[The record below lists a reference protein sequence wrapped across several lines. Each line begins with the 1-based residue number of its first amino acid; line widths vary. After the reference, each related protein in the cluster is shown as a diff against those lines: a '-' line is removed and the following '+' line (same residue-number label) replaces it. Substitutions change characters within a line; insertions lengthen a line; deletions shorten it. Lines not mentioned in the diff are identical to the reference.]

1 MVESLKKP
9 QKKREEWDK
18 AGKYVYIV
26 RKIMELR
33 RDTLRELKAA
43 TLTLKYIVK
52 GLEHEFEFDRAY
64 IEEAIC
70 SNQVDRDLLNELHG
84 AGSAGL
90 LPRDLAKRVD
100 IRGTRRS
107 KPQKVTTRI
116 LRLNRRLDAMLG
128 KKAAEKQGMR
138 WALTDFMQDAW
149 GSTKEEIEKE
159 EVEEELPRAS

>member
-1 MVESLKKP
+1 MMESLKKP

-26 RKIMELR
+26 RKIQEFR
-33 RDTLRELKAA
+33 RDVLRELKS
-43 TLTLKYIVK
+43 TNLTLKYMIK
-52 GLEHEFEFDRAY
+52 GLEHEFQFDRMY

-70 SNQVDRDLLNELHG
+70 GDEIDRELLSELHG

-100 IRGTRRS
+100 IRGTKRS

-116 LRLNRRLDAMLG
+116 LRLNRRLEAMLG
-128 KKAAEKQGMR
+128 QKAAEKQGMN
-138 WALTDFMQDAW
+138 WTLTDFMRDAW
-149 GSTKEEIEKE
+149 GSTKEE
-159 EVEEELPRAS
+159 LNNQA